1 MEEADGTGGE
11 GSEGS
16 HHAGLEWEGILR
28 SFQEGRTIQ
37 IDRQLLEQDWG
48 KPLLT
53 QLPWEDVLFA
63 SLLPC
68 LQVNYP
74 MFKHLFTIHIFQ
86 PNDWLALSRTCK
98 ACNKM
103 VGSIMET
110 TKLCL
115 KELLI
120 AILILGV
127 RVHKTKQEIGFPSR
141 IGIRQDIRASHQ
153 VALIFDQPSIFFPD
167 QRSIF
172 FRSMF
177 HLS

>member
-11 GSEGS
+11 GSDGS

-74 MFKHLFTIHIFQ
+74 MFYHLFTTHFFQ

-103 VGSIMET
+103 VGSMKT
-110 TKLCL
+110 AQMCL
-115 KELLI
+115 KDLLI
-120 AILILGV
+120 EILIVGV

-141 IGIRQDIRASHQ
+141 VGIRQDIRASHQ
-153 VALIFDQPSIFFPD
+153 VALIFDNHPSL
-167 QRSIF
+167 
-172 FRSMF
+172 FR
-177 HLS
+177 

>member
-11 GSEGS
+11 GSDGS

-74 MFKHLFTIHIFQ
+74 MFYHLLTTHIFQ

-103 VGSIMET
+103 VGSMKT
-110 TKLCL
+110 AQLCL

-120 AILILGV
+120 EILIVGV

-153 VALIFDQPSIFFPD
+153 VALILDQPSIFFPD